1 MLEKT
6 EGPIKKICNPEKR
19 ATLGTQNT
27 GRKQTK
33 QKTHHYVQVNINSVN
48 KTWDLIHTAE
58 GKGKQNIAIVKVK

>member
-48 KTWDLIHTAE
+48 KT
-58 GKGKQNIAIVKVK
+58 